1 MKKTD
6 PKAKKKRKFK
16 ILIWLGI
23 DLIVAAVILG
33 LILHKPARYDPLKIP
48 PSREVSPHLTNELLP
63 QLYNNAQLE
72 EPFDLVVTQKAIND
86 IVARADWPIHS
97 EGAALSAPAVLF
109 VPGSVVLMGTATLKG
124 VDFVVTIA
132 LTAHVDANGLLGLK
146 VAKVKVGAMNITPLA
161 RVVAS
166 KMYRRQVEDIPV
178 DEEDIRAQIAAALLN
193 NESFDPVLDLT
204 DLFEGRRTEV
214 RIEKVAI
221 EYQKLT
227 LRLVPL

>member
-33 LILHKPARYDPLKIP
+33 LILYKPAHYDPLEIAP
-48 PSREVSPHLTNELLP
+48 TREVSPHLTNELLP
-63 QLYNNAQLE
+63 QLYNNAQLD

-86 IVARADWPIHS
+86 IVARGNWPMHS
-97 EGAALSAPAVLF
+97 EGTTLSAPAVLF

-132 LTAHVDANGLLGLK
+132 LTAHVDPNGLLNLK
-146 VAKVKVGAMNITPLA
+146 VAKVKVGAMNITLLA
-161 RVVAS
+161 KLVAKEMYQKRVGLLPIDKA
-166 KMYRRQVEDIPV
+166 
-178 DEEDIRAQIAAALLN
+178 DIRAKIAASLLN
-193 NESFDPVLDLT
+193 DESFDPVLDLT
-204 DLFEGRRTEV
+204 DLFDGQRTEV

-221 EYQKLT
+221 EHQKLT
-227 LRLVPL
+227 LRLVPF